1 MKKLFSLLLLVCVM
15 AAAQVCSA
23 EVKYR
28 AKVDNHGSIMTYIL
42 ALNNLTATGQY
53 LIKDELDTIQYT
65 FDYDSASHI
74 FTVYREDGSLLA
86 RRKFENKVTMHCR
99 QYYEDGSEDN
109 EATGTFRKGN
119 DGIFWKV
126 GDNSIFIFPYFTD
139 GALIFL
145 DRGGNI

>member
-28 AKVDNHGSIMTYIL
+28 AKTDERGGIMTYIL
-42 ALNNLTATGQY
+42 APNNLTATGQY
-53 LIKDELDTIQYT
+53 LIKDELDTIQFT
-65 FDYDSASHI
+65 FDYDNTSHI
-74 FTVYREDGSLLA
+74 FIVYREDGSLLD
-86 RRKFENKVTMHCR
+86 RLKFENKTTMLVR
-99 QYYEDGSEDN
+99 AYNDDGSEDPDF
-109 EATGTFRKGN
+109 TGTFRKEN
-119 DGIFWKV
+119 DGIFYKV
-126 GDNSIFIFPYFTD
+126 GDKYKAIDPALAD

>member
-23 EVKYR
+23 AVKYR
-28 AKVDNHGSIMTYIL
+28 AKVDNHGSIMTYVL
-42 ALNNLTATGQY
+42 APNNLTATGQY

-65 FDYDSASHI
+65 FDYDNASHI
-74 FTVYREDGSLLA
+74 FIVYEEDGSLSYRL
-86 RRKFENKVTMHCR
+86 KFENKVTILSR
-99 QYYEDGSEDN
+99 SYNKDGSEDPDF
-109 EATGTFRKGN
+109 TGTFRKEN
-119 DGIFWKV
+119 DGIFYKV
-126 GDNSIFIFPYFTD
+126 GDKYKALPPCLVD